1 MLLTP
6 SLSLFCTTAETLKV
20 AFLVDLG
27 VEVFL
32 VPLLAPLVRGVEGE
46 AHGEGHLVHLV
57 LLLVQLPLLTL
68 LLLQT
73 GAVPLEGCG
82 HVWRGVGLPAV
93 ADRGDHSLDTR
104 LLGTQLLAG
113 VGTYINTDV
122 YTELIIHDGLVQ

>member
-6 SLSLFCTTAETLKV
+6 PLSLFCATAETLKV

-57 LLLVQLPLLTL
+57 LLLVQLALLTL
-68 LLLQT
+68 LLLQA
-73 GAVPLEGCG
+73 GEVPLEGCG
-82 HVWRGVGLPAV
+82 HMWRGVGSPGV
-93 ADRGDHSLDTR
+93 ADCGDHGLDTR
-104 LLGTQLLAG
+104 LLGTQLSAG
-113 VGTYINTDV
+113 VGT
-122 YTELIIHDGLVQ
+122 